1 MKKLF
6 SIFVVMVMVF
16 SGTMSASASTMALS
30 PVTVA
35 VDPGET
41 FSIVIKV
48 DPTGKKLYTV
58 KSSVS
63 FPASLL
69 EVVSFTQT
77 GGWMP
82 LSQPGYDSIGN
93 GKIVKTAGYPGGFT
107 ATQVFGTITFKALT
121 AGKATISIDQSSVAY
136 DSQSANTISG
146 TQGAAVVA
154 ITAPVPVVPVK
165 PTAPVKPKTPTIPTV
180 APATPVEEP
189 IVEESVVLDEQTP
202 AEPELA
208 VVPKPTSQSSL
219 ASIGSIVTLGTNN
232 FLIGLFFILM
242 VLVLSGYAIQFI
254 RRRSR
259 RNNSGELH

>member
-6 SIFVVMVMVF
+6 SIFVMMTLVF
-16 SGTMSASASTMALS
+16 SGTMSASASTITLS

-48 DPTGKKLYTV
+48 DPLGQKLYTV

-69 EVVSFTQT
+69 EVVSFTQA

-146 TQGAAVVA
+146 TQGVAVA
-154 ITAPVPVVPVK
+154 TIIAPVPVVPVK
-165 PTAPVKPKTPTIPTV
+165 PTAPVTPKTPTTPTTPTV
-180 APATPVEEP
+180 APVTPVEEP
-189 IVEESVVLDEQTP
+189 IVEESIVLDEQTP

-219 ASIGSIVTLGTNN
+219 ASLGSIISLGTNN
-232 FLIGLFFILM
+232 FLIGLFFVLM
-242 VLVLSGYAIQFI
+242 LLVLSGYAIQSI
-254 RRRSR
+254 RRRIR
-259 RNNSGELH
+259 RNN